1 MPKNRKFY
9 KLLKSIKNAIFFDKR
24 NGTRKKTIQKRLVK
38 KNWLK
43 TFSAIDFDNK
53 KRHLVQKEQKEK
65 V

>member
-43 TFSAIDFDNK
+43 TFSAIDFDYK
-53 KRHLVQKEQKEK
+53 KGI
-65 V
+65 

>member
-1 MPKNRKFY
+1 M
-9 KLLKSIKNAIFFDKR
+9 A
-24 NGTRKKTIQKRLVK
+24 LVK
-38 KNWLK
+38 KPFKKEVLVQKNWLK